1 MRDIKFR
8 AKYFDSW
15 YYGNLVTK
23 KTIDDEGNPHTA
35 YMLMGTRNENDTWI
49 PLREEQYNTI
59 GQFTGLRDK
68 NGKDIYEG
76 DIVHLDAWNPYA
88 MQISYIDGAFCL
100 ADKDGE
106 FLGDIYYIHHAGVE
120 QCTIIGNIHDNPE
133 LLNQKKEK

>member
-8 AKYFDSW
+8 GKTVLKPKRWVYGSLVKITHSAK
-15 YYGNLVTK
+15 
-23 KTIDDEGNPHTA
+23 
-35 YMLMGTRNENDTWI
+35 MGDVCDIFEDNEDASYDNAPVLSYTV
-49 PLREEQYNTI
+49 

-88 MQISYIDGAFCL
+88 MQIAYIEGAFCL